1 MAGLK
6 SLAKDTA
13 IYGLSSI
20 VGRFLN
26 YMLVPLYT
34 AVLPAST
41 GGYGVVSNVYAFT
54 ALMLV
59 LLTFGMETGFFR
71 FANKSGEDPMK
82 VYANSLLSVG
92 GVSLIFVLLCLLFLQ
107 PISNLLDYGD
117 HPEFIAMMAV
127 VVALD
132 SFQCIPFAYLRYKKR
147 PVKFAAIKLLS
158 IIGGI
163 GLNLFFLLVC
173 PWLNVHCPATISWF
187 YDPDYLVGYIFISNL
202 IISVVQMFFFI
213 PELTGFAYKLDR
225 VLLKR
230 MVVYSFPVLILGL
243 VGILNQTVDKM
254 IYPFLFEDRQE
265 GLVQLGIYAA
275 TSKIAMVMAMF
286 TQAFRYAYE
295 PFVFGKDREGDN
307 RKMYAAAMKYFLIF
321 SLLAFL
327 AVMFY
332 LDLLRYLVAKGY
344 WEGLGVVAIVML
356 AEICKGIYFNLS
368 FWYKLTD
375 KTYWGAYFS
384 VIGCV
389 IIVVLN
395 ILFVPVYGYLASAW
409 ASVAGYA
416 VILLLSYWIGQ
427 KEYPIRYDLKSLGLY
442 VLLAAVLYVIGEQVP
457 IPNLVRTVIRRP
469 FTPLSR
475 TVFDRSERLLPVIH
489 RFFIDSVYD
498 ASARKTNETGSKL
511 FQILNNIF
519 TEYGFPL
526 IPGIRGKQGNDIY
539 LKLSFRH
546 RLNSKHSALDVL
558 FRFQFARI
566 FCPVP
571 ILYIHFDHIAH
582 LLSQFVN

>member
-1 MAGLK
+1 
-6 SLAKDTA
+6 
-13 IYGLSSI
+13 
-20 VGRFLN
+20 
-26 YMLVPLYT
+26 
-34 AVLPAST
+34 
-41 GGYGVVSNVYAFT
+41 
-54 ALMLV
+54 
-59 LLTFGMETGFFR
+59 METGFFR

-92 GVSLIFVLLCLLFLQ
+92 GVSMIFVLLCLLFLQ
-107 PISNLLDYGD
+107 PIANLLDYGN
-117 HPEFIAMMAV
+117 HPEFIAMMAM

-147 PVKFAAIKLLS
+147 PIKFAAIKLLS

-163 GLNLFFLLVC
+163 GLNLFFLLLC
-173 PWLNVHCPATISWF
+173 PWLNVHFPATVSWF

-202 IISVVQMFFFI
+202 IISAVQMFFFI
-213 PELTGFAYKLDR
+213 PELRGFAYKLDKA
-225 VLLKR
+225 LLKR

-332 LDLLRYLVAKGY
+332 LDLLRYLVARGY
-344 WEGLGVVAIVML
+344 WEGLGVVAVVML

-375 KTYWGAYFS
+375 ETRWGAYFS
-384 VIGCV
+384 LIGCA
-389 IIVVLN
+389 IIVMMN
-395 ILFVPVYGYLASAW
+395 IVFVPVYGYIASAW
-409 ASVAGYA
+409 ASVAGYG
-416 VILLLSYWIGQ
+416 VIMLLSYWMGQ
-427 KEYPIRYDLKSLGLY
+427 KKYPIQYDLKSLGLY
-442 VLLAAVLYVIGEQVP
+442 ILLAAVLYVIGEQVP
-457 IPNLVRTVIRRP
+457 ISDLVLRLAFRTVLLLLFVAYIVKKDL
-469 FTPLSR
+469 PLSQ
-475 TVFDRSERLLPVIH
+475 LPVIN
-489 RFFIDSVYD
+489 RFI
-498 ASARKTNETGSKL
+498 KK
-511 FQILNNIF
+511 
-519 TEYGFPL
+519 
-526 IPGIRGKQGNDIY
+526 K
-539 LKLSFRH
+539 
-546 RLNSKHSALDVL
+546 
-558 FRFQFARI
+558 
-566 FCPVP
+566 
-571 ILYIHFDHIAH
+571 
-582 LLSQFVN
+582 

>member
-34 AVLPAST
+34 AVLPVST

-395 ILFVPVYGYLASAW
+395 ILFVPVYGYLASAR

-457 IPNLVRTVIRRP
+457 IPNLVLRLAFRTVLLLLFIAYIIKKDL
-469 FTPLSR
+469 PLSQI
-475 TVFDRSERLLPVIH
+475 PVIN
-489 RFFIDSVYD
+489 RFI
-498 ASARKTNETGSKL
+498 KK
-511 FQILNNIF
+511 
-519 TEYGFPL
+519 
-526 IPGIRGKQGNDIY
+526 K
-539 LKLSFRH
+539 
-546 RLNSKHSALDVL
+546 
-558 FRFQFARI
+558 
-566 FCPVP
+566 
-571 ILYIHFDHIAH
+571 
-582 LLSQFVN
+582 

>member
-1 MAGLK
+1 
-6 SLAKDTA
+6 
-13 IYGLSSI
+13 
-20 VGRFLN
+20 
-26 YMLVPLYT
+26 
-34 AVLPAST
+34 
-41 GGYGVVSNVYAFT
+41 
-54 ALMLV
+54 
-59 LLTFGMETGFFR
+59 
-71 FANKSGEDPMK
+71 MK

-107 PISNLLDYGD
+107 PIANLLDYGN
-117 HPEFIAMMAV
+117 HPEFIAMMAM

-147 PVKFAAIKLLS
+147 PIKFAAIKLLS

-163 GLNLFFLLVC
+163 GLNLFFLLLC
-173 PWLNVHCPATISWF
+173 PWLNVHFPATVSWF

-202 IISVVQMFFFI
+202 IISAVQMFFFI
-213 PELTGFAYKLDR
+213 PELRGFAYKLDK

-230 MVVYSFPVLILGL
+230 MIVYSFPVLILGL

-332 LDLLRYLVAKGY
+332 LDLLRYLVARGY
-344 WEGLGVVAIVML
+344 WEGLGVVAVVML

-375 KTYWGAYFS
+375 ETRWGAYFS
-384 VIGCV
+384 LIGCA
-389 IIVVLN
+389 IIVVMN
-395 ILFVPVYGYLASAW
+395 IVFVPVYGYIASAW
-409 ASVAGYA
+409 ASVAGYG
-416 VILLLSYWIGQ
+416 VIMLLSYWMGQ
-427 KEYPIRYDLKSLGLY
+427 KKYPIQYDLKSLGLY
-442 VLLAAVLYVIGEQVP
+442 ILLAAVLYVIGEQVP
-457 IPNLVRTVIRRP
+457 ISDLVLRLAFRTVLLLLFVAYIVKKDL
-469 FTPLSR
+469 PLSQ
-475 TVFDRSERLLPVIH
+475 LPVIN
-489 RFFIDSVYD
+489 RFI
-498 ASARKTNETGSKL
+498 KK
-511 FQILNNIF
+511 
-519 TEYGFPL
+519 
-526 IPGIRGKQGNDIY
+526 K
-539 LKLSFRH
+539 
-546 RLNSKHSALDVL
+546 
-558 FRFQFARI
+558 
-566 FCPVP
+566 
-571 ILYIHFDHIAH
+571 
-582 LLSQFVN
+582 

>member
-34 AVLPAST
+34 AVLPVST

-368 FWYKLTD
+368 FWFKLTD

-442 VLLAAVLYVIGEQVP
+442 VLLAAVLYIIGEQVP
-457 IPNLVRTVIRRP
+457 IPNIVLRLAFRTVLLLLFIAYIIKKDL
-469 FTPLSR
+469 PLSQI
-475 TVFDRSERLLPVIH
+475 PVIN
-489 RFFIDSVYD
+489 RFI
-498 ASARKTNETGSKL
+498 KK
-511 FQILNNIF
+511 
-519 TEYGFPL
+519 
-526 IPGIRGKQGNDIY
+526 K
-539 LKLSFRH
+539 
-546 RLNSKHSALDVL
+546 
-558 FRFQFARI
+558 
-566 FCPVP
+566 
-571 ILYIHFDHIAH
+571 
-582 LLSQFVN
+582 

>member
-41 GGYGVVSNVYAFT
+41 GGYGVVANVYAFT

-107 PISNLLDYGD
+107 PISNLLDYSD

-457 IPNLVRTVIRRP
+457 IPNLVLRLAFRTVLLLLFIAYIIKKDL
-469 FTPLSR
+469 PLSQI
-475 TVFDRSERLLPVIH
+475 PVIN
-489 RFFIDSVYD
+489 RFI
-498 ASARKTNETGSKL
+498 KK
-511 FQILNNIF
+511 
-519 TEYGFPL
+519 
-526 IPGIRGKQGNDIY
+526 K
-539 LKLSFRH
+539 
-546 RLNSKHSALDVL
+546 
-558 FRFQFARI
+558 
-566 FCPVP
+566 
-571 ILYIHFDHIAH
+571 
-582 LLSQFVN
+582 

>member
-1 MAGLK
+1 M
-6 SLAKDTA
+6 
-13 IYGLSSI
+13 
-20 VGRFLN
+20 
-26 YMLVPLYT
+26 
-34 AVLPAST
+34 
-41 GGYGVVSNVYAFT
+41 
-54 ALMLV
+54 
-59 LLTFGMETGFFR
+59 
-71 FANKSGEDPMK
+71 
-82 VYANSLLSVG
+82 
-92 GVSLIFVLLCLLFLQ
+92 
-107 PISNLLDYGD
+107 
-117 HPEFIAMMAV
+117 
-127 VVALD
+127 
-132 SFQCIPFAYLRYKKR
+132 
-147 PVKFAAIKLLS
+147 
-158 IIGGI
+158 
-163 GLNLFFLLVC
+163 
-173 PWLNVHCPATISWF
+173 
-187 YDPDYLVGYIFISNL
+187 GYIFISNL

-213 PELTGFAYKLDR
+213 PELTGFAYKLDK

-275 TSKIAMVMAMF
+275 TSKIAMLMAMF

-321 SLLAFL
+321 SFCWLFL

-332 LDLLRYLVAKGY
+332 LDLLRYLVARGY
-344 WEGLGVVAIVML
+344 WEKAWGVVAIVML

-427 KEYPIRYDLKSLGLY
+427 KEYPIHYDLKSLGLY
-442 VLLAAVLYVIGEQVP
+442 VLLAAVL
-457 IPNLVRTVIRRP
+457 
-469 FTPLSR
+469 FTLLESRFLS
-475 TVFDRSERLLPVIH
+475 
-489 RFFIDSVYD
+489 
-498 ASARKTNETGSKL
+498 
-511 FQILNNIF
+511 
-519 TEYGFPL
+519 L
-526 IPGIRGKQGNDIY
+526 I
-539 LKLSFRH
+539 
-546 RLNSKHSALDVL
+546 
-558 FRFQFARI
+558 
-566 FCPVP
+566 
-571 ILYIHFDHIAH
+571 
-582 LLSQFVN
+582 